1 MPNNSH
7 ITLPEAE
14 SIVMQLPIIDRW
26 ALVKT
31 LIESLQPEN
40 LQQQDTIEAIDY
52 SAPSTHEMMALADS
66 GGSFDFLDN
75 EPDLYT
81 ITDGEL
87 I

>member
-14 SIVMQLPIIDRW
+14 SIVMQLPVIDRW

-40 LQQQDTIEAIDY
+40 LQQQNTIEAIDY
-52 SAPSTHEMMALADS
+52 LAPSNHEIMALADS
-66 GGSFDFLDN
+66 GSSFDFLNN

-81 ITDGEL
+81 ITDGEP